1 MKHTLLTLALLTSL
15 NANATGYD
23 QSTNANAGAVA
34 LSGAI
39 SSATGGSA
47 SNGNTSA
54 YVGGYDAEKNAV
66 HSAIAPSQSVNN
78 DCQIA
83 TPQSKAISVIFA
95 SISGTTGVTVN
106 ALCLAYRQGDKELT
120 HQIACNTV
128 PEYKKA
134 VKQLGREC
142 KD

>member
-1 MKHTLLTLALLTSL
+1 MKHTILTIALLTAL

-34 LSGAI
+34 LSGSI

-66 HSAIAPSQSVNN
+66 HSAIAPSITQNAI
-78 DCQIA
+78 CPII
-83 TPQSKAISVIFA
+83 TPNSHAVQFLVFGGS
-95 SISGTTGVTVN
+95 TTGTQSLNAICVAYHLGQTVVVERMACN
-106 ALCLAYRQGDKELT
+106 ADAAYR
-120 HQIACNTV
+120 
-128 PEYKKA
+128 KA
-134 VKQLGREC
+134 NPNCGE
-142 KD
+142 

>member
-1 MKHTLLTLALLTSL
+1 MKQTILTIALLIAL

-39 SSATGGSA
+39 SGATGGSA

-66 HSAIAPSQSVNN
+66 HSAIAPSITQNAICPIV
-78 DCQIA
+78 
-83 TPQSKAISVIFA
+83 TPNSHAVQFLVFGGS
-95 SISGTTGVTVN
+95 TTGTQSLN
-106 ALCLAYRQGDKELT
+106 AICVAYHLKQYEILEQMTCAKS
-120 HQIACNTV
+120 A
-128 PEYKKA
+128 EYRKA
-134 VKQLGREC
+134 NGNC
-142 KD
+142 K

>member
-1 MKHTLLTLALLTSL
+1 MKQSALLILFLTAL

-39 SSATGGSA
+39 SGATGGSA

-83 TPQSKAISVIFA
+83 TPQSKAISLIFA
-95 SISGTTGVTVN
+95 SFSGTTGVVYN
-106 ALCLAYRQGDKELT
+106 DLCYAYKRGQFDVADQLMC
-120 HQIACNTV
+120 AYSA
-128 PEYKKA
+128 EYRKA
-134 VKQLGREC
+134 NGNC
-142 KD
+142 K